1 MKVETASN
9 AQHRAI
15 GMGSPSA
22 GIAIVA
28 GATAIV
34 GAGGVGSGIV
44 LRG

>member
-15 GMGSPSA
+15 GMGSSFA
-22 GIAIVA
+22 GVAIVV
-28 GATAIV
+28 GATAIA